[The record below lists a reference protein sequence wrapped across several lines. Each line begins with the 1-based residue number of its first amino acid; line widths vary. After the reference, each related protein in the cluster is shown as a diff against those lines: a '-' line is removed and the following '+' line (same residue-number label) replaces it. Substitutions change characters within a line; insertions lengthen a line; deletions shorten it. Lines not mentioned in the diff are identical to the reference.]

1 MPKERLPYNYK
12 GLAFASATEG
22 FHRLLASLLE
32 KGLEPDL
39 RNALGQT
46 PLMVASLNGQLE
58 CVKLLITKGANPNSQ
73 DNELTTPL
81 MYACHT
87 YESLEVARILV
98 RMGAQVDVQDKFGR
112 TALMVASSNGLLD
125 SVNIL
130 LSNSADPN
138 IASANQE
145 TALTFAIVWN
155 HPLVVKSLV
164 ESGANLGWKD
174 SKGWTPLKYSIYQ
187 GNDSICE
194 YLSSRGARAS

>member
-1 MPKERLPYNYK
+1 
-12 GLAFASATEG
+12 
-22 FHRLLASLLE
+22 
-32 KGLEPDL
+32 
-39 RNALGQT
+39 
-46 PLMVASLNGQLE
+46 MVASLNGQLE